1 MLLEIY
7 QETIIH
13 ISCLTSIFKRAILKI
28 AKNARPVPSNR
39 NTAGFYI
46 LPAKLWMQTK

>member
-1 MLLEIY
+1 MLEIY
-7 QETIIH
+7 QKKIIH
-13 ISCLTSIFKRAILKI
+13 IGCLTYIFSRAILKT

-46 LPAKLWMQTK
+46 LPANLWMPVR